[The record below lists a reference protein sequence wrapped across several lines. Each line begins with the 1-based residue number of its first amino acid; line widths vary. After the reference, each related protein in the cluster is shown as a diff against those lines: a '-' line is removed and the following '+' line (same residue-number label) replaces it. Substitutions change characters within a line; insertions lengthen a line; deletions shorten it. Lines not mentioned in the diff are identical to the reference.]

1 VVKRRDQRG
10 VALVFVLWLLVLL
23 GAAAAEVASRARS
36 ETLILS
42 SLRARTLGR
51 YAAESGILTATTRI
65 EALLDSTRVPTQ
77 RVAMLRRLDALSA
90 SLEDIELGSARFG
103 VAVVDLN
110 ARIDLNRADDR
121 TLRGLFTQ
129 FIPQSRAEAIVAA
142 LRREPLERLG
152 ELTRVPG
159 VDDSLALAVAPY
171 VTVWSD
177 GVVNINSAPEPVL
190 AALPAVGSAGA
201 RTIVRRRAAGEV
213 FTSIT
218 FGPPVSIIPTRLM
231 LVSRGWQ
238 QGHPLTHE
246 IQAVYALVGQRLV
259 LERWEER
266 DR

>member
-1 VVKRRDQRG
+1 MSRRDQRG
-10 VALVFVLWLLVLL
+10 VALIFVLWLLVLL

-36 ETLILS
+36 EALILS
-42 SLRARTLGR
+42 SFRARTVGR
-51 YAAESGILTATTRI
+51 YAAESGILRATTRI
-65 EALLDSTRVPTQ
+65 EALLDSTRVPVQ
-77 RVAMLRRLDALSA
+77 RVTMFRRLDALSA
-90 SLEDIELGSARFG
+90 SLKDIELGGARFG

-110 ARIDLNRADDR
+110 ARIDLNRADDK
-121 TLRGLFTQ
+121 TLRGLFAQ
-129 FIPQSRAEAIVAA
+129 FIPESRAEAVVAA

-177 GVVNINSAPEPVL
+177 GTVNLNSAPEPVL
-190 AALPAVGSAGA
+190 TALPAVGSAAA
-201 RTIVRRRAAGEV
+201 RNIVQRRAAGEV
-213 FTSIT
+213 FTAAT
-218 FGPPVSIIPTRLM
+218 FGAPVSIMPTRLM

-246 IQAVYALVGQRLV
+246 IQVVYAVVGPRLV
-259 LERWEER
+259 LEGWEER